1 MQHRVIMAI
10 LCVCVATAT
19 LAQIQ
24 ATDSLRKDTL
34 AVFNSY
40 VKYEDNKDSVKISL
54 NYPSV
59 GYFGTAAKFYSNIT
73 QDTYCC
79 PSISFYRTIPLLYTY
94 PTSIYPGMIY
104 NAENFSVLGSVV
116 ANDYPGLMM
125 KNTGSVGVS
134 LGNDKLNLYVG
145 GIVNKYAFYGG
156 SLRQLGVNGRFTYQ
170 FSSPWTFTAFA
181 YYYGRNQMPIMPD
194 GSPMPPSMFGYYD
207 VSRFGGY
214 INYSPS
220 ERFGIQVGGQ
230 VVERISGQ
238 NHYEVEPIA
247 TPYINVGRGKRK
259 IGIGL
264 PVGQILN
271 GIFGR

>member
-1 MQHRVIMAI
+1 MQRRVII
-10 LCVCVATAT
+10 SIFCVCVAVAT

-24 ATDSLRKDTL
+24 DTDSLRKDTS
-34 AVFNSY
+34 AGFNGY
-40 VKYEDNKDSVKISL
+40 AKYDDNKDSVKISL
-54 NYPSV
+54 SNTSV

-73 QDTYCC
+73 HDTFLC

-94 PTSIYPGMIY
+94 PTPIYTGMIH
-104 NAENFSVLGSVV
+104 NAENFSVLGSIVT
-116 ANDYPGLMM
+116 NDYPGLMM
-125 KNTGSVGVS
+125 KNTGSLGIS
-134 LGNDKLNLYVG
+134 IGNDKLNLYVG
-145 GIVNKYAFYGG
+145 GIVNKYGFYGG
-156 SLRQLGVNGRFTYQ
+156 LLNQLGVTGRFTYQ

-181 YYYGRNQMPIMPD
+181 YYYGRNPMPVMPD
-194 GSPMPPSMFGYYD
+194 GSPMPPSMLGYYD

-220 ERFGIQVGGQ
+220 EHFGIQVGGQ
-230 VVERISGQ
+230 VVERMGDR

-247 TPYINVGRGKRK
+247 TPYIKVGRGKKK